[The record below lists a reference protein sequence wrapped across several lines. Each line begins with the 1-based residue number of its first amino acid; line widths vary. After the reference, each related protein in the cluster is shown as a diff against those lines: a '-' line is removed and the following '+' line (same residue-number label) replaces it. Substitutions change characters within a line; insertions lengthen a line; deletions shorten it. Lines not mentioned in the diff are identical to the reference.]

1 MRLVEHFPFDFL
13 PIRVRTRPFFDDDS
27 NNVVQS
33 TTPALLRTRKYYY
46 FGITQYFKVLLRT
59 TKYYSGTIPYCKV
72 QQRTT
77 GTKNCKVLPVLVRLI
92 VATHETSSA
101 LCGATLWDAKR
112 NGTPI
117 FMFDSGNTWN
127 VVYIACSNLCYAKRN
142 GMTTLLF
149 DGRYMK
155 RHLNDAKQ
163 QESLSDLTKYWAC
176 HEKWHSKI
184 SEKFSEN
191 GWSVIYKKW
200 QLNFTKYCRM
210 PRKLNVNPT
219 SPNWMFNL
227 IATSPNS
234 APATKL
240 TVELHQDCNC
250 HENWM
255 CNSIFAR
262 ATKSV
267 LFCDSIILLRYQSL
281 NSTILLLYYSLTLLV
296 FCSIILWLYYSFT
309 LLFFDSVILLL
320 QYSLT
325 LMFFYSTILLFFDSI
340 SLLFYCSL
348 ILLLVTPRFFD
359 FTSLLLNYVL
369 LHYSFMSLLLQYSLT
384 LRSRSYTPSFSTKL
398 PFHNS
403 TIHPLPHFATSHC
416 FHSQKSKICF
426 VCLLE

>member
-1 MRLVEHFPFDFL
+1 M
-13 PIRVRTRPFFDDDS
+13 TRS
-27 NNVVQS
+27 NRS
-33 TTPALLRTRKYYY
+33 
-46 FGITQYFKVLLRT
+46 
-59 TKYYSGTIPYCKV
+59 
-72 QQRTT
+72 
-77 GTKNCKVLPVLVRLI
+77 
-92 VATHETSSA
+92 
-101 LCGATLWDAKR
+101 
-112 NGTPI
+112 
-117 FMFDSGNTWN
+117 
-127 VVYIACSNLCYAKRN
+127 
-142 GMTTLLF
+142 
-149 DGRYMK
+149 
-155 RHLNDAKQ
+155 
-163 QESLSDLTKYWAC
+163 
-176 HEKWHSKI
+176 HS
-184 SEKFSEN
+184 
-191 GWSVIYKKW
+191 
-200 QLNFTKYCRM
+200 
-210 PRKLNVNPT
+210 PT
-219 SPNWMFNL
+219 SPNIGPATKNGTPKYQRSFLKTAEASFTKSDSW
-227 IATSPNS
+227 TSPNI
-234 APATKL
+234 AACHANWMWIR
-240 TVELHQDCNC
+240 LHQIECSTWLQLHQIVHLPRNWQWNFTKDCNC

-359 FTSLLLNYVL
+359 FTSLLLYYVL

-416 FHSQKSKICF
+416 FSLTKSKSVLF
-426 VCLLE
+426 VYWSRLDCVRSRRSLAIKIKGFWAHPWGQRTSKISFQMMPFTLHEVGKVMVLSKWCRRLRSGTFLWHLELVQPTPCIRSCLRCTRACSIGGFLGNSWSGGFGIEIWE